1 MCLFGSDEFFHFVG
15 LRSAAPYGASFSPL
29 AAVLSL
35 CSPSLLYSAASSA
48 QGRKISPPVPF
59 SCYPAMSPTSVQTC
73 ILQRFGAVCVN
84 TKTHEKYASV
94 VVTP

>member
-15 LRSAAPYGASFSPL
+15 LRSAAPYGTSFSPL

-35 CSPSLLYSAASSA
+35 CSLSLLYSAASSA

-84 TKTHEKYASV
+84 TKTH
-94 VVTP
+94 